1 MTFNQL
7 ILIAYR
13 ICRGINF
20 VRPTNDVASNF
31 HVIGGN
37 AVSHS
42 ERILTVISYYKH
54 RSREYLDNLMAALVP
69 IADHLLVVINDDE
82 ARTANF
88 LVKDERLIV
97 LSRPN
102 IGMNIGAWDAG
113 YRSFPD
119 FDQYIFLQDE
129 CILVDP
135 NYQERYSTV
144 LRDNRVGMTGD
155 SLNQK
160 WSFTWQV
167 MQYSPLNYDIVLG
180 DQKTRTS
187 RVSFYLECMKRW
199 GINPGATAS
208 HLRGLSWGF
217 KNDCLRLLEGF
228 PIGRTKEECIAA
240 EIAVSRKVAASG
252 FVFCQINNDPFSCF
266 AHQEWRRDGYSK
278 I

>member
-31 HVIGGN
+31 HVIGGS

-88 LVKDERLIV
+88 LVEDERLIV

-102 IGMNIGAWDAG
+102 IGMNIGIVPVVGISLPFISYGGSSTLAHFILIG
-113 YRSFPD
+113 IVQNIIVRS
-119 FDQYIFLQDE
+119 E
-129 CILVDP
+129 
-135 NYQERYSTV
+135 
-144 LRDNRVGMTGD
+144 
-155 SLNQK
+155 K
-160 WSFTWQV
+160 
-167 MQYSPLNYDIVLG
+167 
-180 DQKTRTS
+180 
-187 RVSFYLECMKRW
+187 
-199 GINPGATAS
+199 
-208 HLRGLSWGF
+208 
-217 KNDCLRLLEGF
+217 
-228 PIGRTKEECIAA
+228 
-240 EIAVSRKVAASG
+240 
-252 FVFCQINNDPFSCF
+252 
-266 AHQEWRRDGYSK
+266 
-278 I
+278 